1 MDDEVETIKA
11 QIAKARKRGKEVH
24 ENRAKLAGI
33 MSGAFDT
40 VGVEVEF
47 PEPDTMNVYQ
57 TMFGHRA
64 SEATTYRLSFGK
76 QLKWVGVSHP
86 WGVKPA
92 DIICD
97 ES

>member
-1 MDDEVETIKA
+1 MDEVETLKA
-11 QIAKARKRGKEVH
+11 KIAMARKRGKEVH
-24 ENRAKLAGI
+24 ENRAKLAGDI
-33 MSGAFDT
+33 SGAFDAI
-40 VGVEVEF
+40 GVEVEF
-47 PEPDTMNVYQ
+47 PEPDTMHVYQ
-57 TMFGHRA
+57 TMLGHRA